1 MLRFRI
7 KTNETVMKAVHR
19 IHDDDTTSNFEVA
32 ITVKSYDTTNSDDH
46 RKEQFANFQHYYN
59 NKFPLNNF
67 QWHGKN
73 ILKKQKNEGEIYYL
87 VRILNTNMN
96 ATTHNYE
103 YPLE

>member
-1 MLRFRI
+1 MQ
-7 KTNETVMKAVHR
+7 AVHR

-46 RKEQFANFQHYYN
+46 RKEQFANLQHYYN
-59 NKFPLNNF
+59 NKLPLNNF
-67 QWHGKN
+67 QWHVKN
-73 ILKKQKNEGEIYYL
+73 ILKKQKYEGEIYYL
-87 VRILNTNMN
+87 VRFLNTNMN

>member
-1 MLRFRI
+1 MQ
-7 KTNETVMKAVHR
+7 AVHR

-46 RKEQFANFQHYYN
+46 RKEQFAN
-59 NKFPLNNF
+59 NKLPLNNF
-67 QWHGKN
+67 QWHVKN
-73 ILKKQKNEGEIYYL
+73 ILKKQKYEGEIYYL
-87 VRILNTNMN
+87 VRFLNTNMN

>member
-1 MLRFRI
+1 MQ
-7 KTNETVMKAVHR
+7 AVHR

-46 RKEQFANFQHYYN
+46 RKEQFANLQHYYN
-59 NKFPLNNF
+59 SKLP
-67 QWHGKN
+67 
-73 ILKKQKNEGEIYYL
+73 L
-87 VRILNTNMN
+87 VRFLNTNMN